1 LKQKLYKIYNKL
13 GITSDRTKNI
23 TKHVFLSFIYKGG
36 SILAS
41 FLLVPLT
48 INYLNTENY
57 GIWLTLSSFI
67 SWFSFFDIG
76 LGNGLRNKFAE
87 AKSKGDMNLAKGYV
101 SSAYFSIGAVS
112 FVLII
117 FFIGFNFFIDWTKVF
132 NISSY
137 LQKDLILLMPI
148 VFGFFCLQLVAK
160 LITTIYVAD
169 QEHSTQGKVTFLTNT
184 LSLLIVWLLTKTT
197 SSSILIFGIV
207 YSFFPVLVLIGFNLI
222 GFRSRYKQF
231 KPDLR
236 FWRRDY
242 FKDIF
247 GLGFN
252 FFIIQISGVI
262 IFSTDTLLISR
273 LLGPEEVVPYQLA
286 FKYFGV
292 SSMIFSIISTPF
304 WSGFTE
310 AYTKND
316 NVWIAN
322 AIKNLTKLT
331 IVFIL
336 FVCLL
341 LLFSNKFYKF
351 WLGELVDIPFVL
363 SVYMAIYYIQLI
375 IITPYTIFINATGKI
390 FIQTYQSLFS
400 AIINIPISIYF
411 VKYFN
416 LGTEGIILGTII
428 SLIPSLFITPIQ
440 TWKIIN
446 SSKNKFYNK

>member
-1 LKQKLYKIYNKL
+1 
-13 GITSDRTKNI
+13 
-23 TKHVFLSFIYKGG
+23 
-36 SILAS
+36 
-41 FLLVPLT
+41 
-48 INYLNTENY
+48 
-57 GIWLTLSSFI
+57 
-67 SWFSFFDIG
+67 
-76 LGNGLRNKFAE
+76 
-87 AKSKGDMNLAKGYV
+87 
-101 SSAYFSIGAVS
+101 
-112 FVLII
+112 
-117 FFIGFNFFIDWTKVF
+117 
-132 NISSY
+132 
-137 LQKDLILLMPI
+137 
-148 VFGFFCLQLVAK
+148 
-160 LITTIYVAD
+160 
-169 QEHSTQGKVTFLTNT
+169 
-184 LSLLIVWLLTKTT
+184 
-197 SSSILIFGIV
+197 LIFGIV

>member
-1 LKQKLYKIYNKL
+1 MKQKLYKIYNKL
-13 GITSDRTKNI
+13 GIKSDRTKNI

-76 LGNGLRNKFAE
+76 LGNGLRNKFTE
-87 AKSKGDMNLAKGYV
+87 AKSKGDINLAKGYV

-117 FFIGFNFFIDWTKVF
+117 LFIGFNFFIDWTKVF

-169 QEHSTQGKVTFLTNT
+169 HEHSTQGKVTFLTNT

-197 SSSILIFGIV
+197 STSILIFGIV
-207 YSFFPVLVLIGFNLI
+207 YSFFPVLVLIGLNLI

-231 KPDLR
+231 KPELR

-316 NVWIAN
+316 NVWIEN
-322 AIKNLTKLT
+322 AIKNLIKLT

-428 SLIPSLFITPIQ
+428 SLIPSLLITPIQ